1 MHKNDLKKLT
11 KLKFPLKN
19 SRVNLDIRKK
29 VKSILFDV
37 IPH

>member
-1 MHKNDLKKLT
+1 MIKKKLT
-11 KLKFPLKN
+11 MKFPLKN

-29 VKSILFDV
+29 VESTLFDV